1 MQAQFAAAFLIGL
14 VGGIHCVGMCG
25 GVVGALVAGFGVAGL
40 SRAANVGEHIR
51 QGLLCIS

>member
-25 GVVGALVAGFGVAGL
+25 GVVGALVAGFGVAGPA
-40 SRAANVGEHIR
+40 RAANVGEHIR